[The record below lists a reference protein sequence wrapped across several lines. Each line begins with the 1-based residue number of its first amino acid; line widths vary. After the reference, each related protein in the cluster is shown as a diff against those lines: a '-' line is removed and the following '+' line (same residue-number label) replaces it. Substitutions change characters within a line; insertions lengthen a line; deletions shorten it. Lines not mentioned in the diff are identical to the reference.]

1 MIKDPKLKAKVKL
14 YLLGS
19 NIALGAILLSLV
31 IYWLVS
37 ARPSQIARATQFGQ
51 YRTYSMASLP
61 FITNEIEA
69 DYVGLQKQVAD
80 TLEEANE
87 VDLELLSIDVPP
99 KQDSL
104 IEETEQI
111 LAKSDE
117 LLTSK
122 NTNKELSVKKKRV
135 YSGKPKISIVVTNLG
150 LNRRSTELALTLP
163 TQCGLGFLPYTQ
175 SLKPLLNKAQNK
187 GHEVYLYLPLQ
198 TSKALDNPGK
208 YALMNNLALEE
219 NEVRLNVILNSQA
232 RYDGVYSSYKE
243 VFTDDMNASSMIFDQ
258 LDDKN
263 LIFILG
269 KGLAKGVPGH
279 ISSHNNVIPTNIIID
294 EEPDKD
300 SIRSQLEEL
309 IRVAESNGIALGYA
323 QGFTLT
329 IEMIRDWIP
338 TLNKKGVQLVPVS
351 ELLKEYNL

>member
-14 YLLGS
+14 YLLGC

-37 ARPSQIARATQFGQ
+37 ARPSQLAKATQLGQ
-51 YRTYSMASLP
+51 YRTYSMANLP
-61 FITNEIEA
+61 FVTNEIEA

-80 TLEEANE
+80 TSEEAQE
-87 VDLELLSIDVPP
+87 VDSELASIDVPA
-99 KQDSL
+99 KSDSL

-111 LAKSDE
+111 LARSDE

-122 NTNKELSVKKKRV
+122 NTNNELQIKKKRV

-163 TQCGLGFLPYTQ
+163 AQCALGFLPYTQ
-175 SLKPLLNKAQNK
+175 SLKPLLHKAQGK

-208 YALMNNLALEE
+208 YALMNNLTPEE
-219 NEVRLNVILNSQA
+219 NEVRLNVILNSQS

-243 VFTDDMNASSMIFDQ
+243 VFTDDMRASPVIFDQ
-258 LDDKN
+258 LDNKN

-269 KGLAKGVPGH
+269 KGLARGVPGH
-279 ISSHNNVIPTNIIID
+279 ISSHDNVIPTNIIID

-300 SIRSQLEEL
+300 SIRNQLEEL
-309 IRVAESNGIALGYA
+309 IRVAKTDGIALGYA

-338 TLNKKGVQLVPVS
+338 MLNKKGIQLVPVS
-351 ELLKEYNL
+351 ELLKEYNS

>member
-1 MIKDPKLKAKVKL
+1 MIKDPKLKAKVKI
-14 YLLGS
+14 YLLGC
-19 NIALGAILLSLV
+19 NIALGAVLLSLI

-37 ARPSQIARATQFGQ
+37 VRPSQIARATQLGQ
-51 YRTYSMASLP
+51 YRTYSMANLP

-69 DYVGLQKQVAD
+69 DYVGMQKQVAD
-80 TLEEANE
+80 TSEEAGE
-87 VDLELLSIDVPP
+87 VDLELASIDVPP
-99 KQDSL
+99 KRGSL

-117 LLTSK
+117 LLISK
-122 NTNKELSVKKKRV
+122 NTNKELSIKKKRV
-135 YSGKPKISIVVTNLG
+135 YSGKPKISIIVTNLG

-175 SLKPLLNKAQNK
+175 SLKPLLHKAQGK
-187 GHEVYLYLPLQ
+187 GNEIYLYLPLQ

-243 VFTDDMNASSMIFDQ
+243 VFTDDMHASAMIFDQ

-269 KGLAKGVPGH
+269 KGLARGVPEH

-300 SIRSQLEEL
+300 SIRNKLEEL
-309 IRVAESNGIALGYA
+309 IRVAEKDGIALGYA

-338 TLNKKGVQLVPVS
+338 TLNKKGIQLVPVS
-351 ELLKEYNL
+351 EVLKEYNS

>member
-1 MIKDPKLKAKVKL
+1 MIKDSKLKAKVKL
-14 YLLGS
+14 YLLGG

-37 ARPSQIARATQFGQ
+37 ARPSQITKATQFGQ
-51 YRTYSMASLP
+51 YRTYSMVSLP
-61 FITNEIEA
+61 FFTNEIEA
-69 DYVGLQKQVAD
+69 DYVGLQKQVAA

-87 VDLELLSIDVPP
+87 VDLELV
-99 KQDSL
+99 KQVSL

-122 NTNKELSVKKKRV
+122 NTNKELSIKKKRV

-163 TQCGLGFLPYTQ
+163 TQCGLGFLPYMQ

-198 TSKALDNPGK
+198 TSKALDNPRK

-243 VFTDDMNASSMIFDQ
+243 VFADDMNASSMIFDQ

>member
-14 YLLGS
+14 YLLGC
-19 NIALGAILLSLV
+19 NVALGVILLSLV

-37 ARPSQIARATQFGQ
+37 VRPNQIAKAMQLGQ
-51 YRTYSMASLP
+51 YRTYSMANLP
-61 FITNEIEA
+61 FVTNEIEA

-80 TLEEANE
+80 TSEEAKE
-87 VDLELLSIDVPP
+87 VDLELSSIDVPP

-117 LLTSK
+117 LLTNK
-122 NTNKELSVKKKRV
+122 NTDHKLSIKKKRV

-175 SLKPLLNKAQNK
+175 SLKPLLHKAQGR
-187 GHEVYLYLPLQ
+187 GHEIYLYLPLQ

-208 YALMNNLALEE
+208 YALMNNLSLEE

-232 RYDGVYSSYKE
+232 RYNGVYSSYKE
-243 VFTDDMNASSMIFDQ
+243 VFTEDMHASAMIFDQ

-269 KGLAKGVPGH
+269 KGLARGVPDH
-279 ISSHNNVIPTNIIID
+279 ISSHNNIIPTNIIID
-294 EEPDKD
+294 EQPDKD
-300 SIRSQLEEL
+300 SIRNQLEEL
-309 IRVAESNGIALGYA
+309 TKTAENEGIAFGYA

-338 TLNKKGVQLVPVS
+338 LLNKKGIQLVPVS
-351 ELLKEYNL
+351 ELLKEYNS